1 MRNVVSSFSRR
12 ITFLLVIVSMGLLT
26 ITNLIFT
33 NANGETCGIVHPY
46 IFQINVSSID
56 VSTGTKSN
64 AYVTTI
70 PDTDETSGLDT
81 YLRIYDENGT
91 QVASNDDFEGLTSAI
106 VDFPVGQ
113 YGTIIIEV
121 ATFGDFS
128 SGVYELKVELSSSN
142 LSSANT
148 ENASFSATV
157 DGEDITD
164 TREFSGEIPL
174 GTTVTYTLSAPQ
186 PVNIALTGM
195 NTETEEQLDTVLRI
209 YDEAG
214 EFIFEN
220 DDFDVGSGY
229 SSAVEAFPVQ
239 DFGTVTLEVATYNNG
254 SAGTYNLTISP
265 VTESIFSF
273 LGTTPSAANTPDL
286 TYRDATIT
294 IGASDS
300 KQIQPSERVRYT
312 LTSEQET
319 DVVHIRLGIAQGE
332 RNWDSQYLFMKDN
345 PSVPL
350 QWVSCVDYYGYVN
363 EGSFTLNERGLT
375 RFGQGIGCDPTQE
388 GCSIVSRVNLNF
400 RGQVLLYLLLPGLV
414 ILLPIMGVFAIR
426 REKGAALWIIML
438 VFVAAHVLT
447 SSLVYVHLAT
457 ASGIEALANF
467 AYGILAGAATGS
479 AIAFMG
485 KVLENF
491 SHGDD

>member
-1 MRNVVSSFSRR
+1 MRSVASGFSRL
-12 ITFLLVIVSMGLLT
+12 FFFVLVILTMGLLS
-26 ITNLIFT
+26 IINLIFT
-33 NANGETCGIVHPY
+33 NARGETCGIVHPY

-70 PDTDETSGLDT
+70 PDTDETTGLDT
-81 YLRIYDENGT
+81 YLRVYDENGILLAT
-91 QVASNDDFEGLTSAI
+91 NDDFEGLTSALL
-106 VDFPVGQ
+106 DFPVGQ
-113 YGTIIIEV
+113 YGTIIVEV
-121 ATFGDFS
+121 ATFGDFG
-128 SGVYELKVELSSSN
+128 SGLYELAIESSPGGSG
-142 LSSANT
+142 AVTT
-148 ENASFSATV
+148 EFSALV
-157 DGEDITD
+157 DGEAIIATQ
-164 TREFSGEIPL
+164 TFSGEIPL
-174 GTTVTYTLSAPQ
+174 GEVVTYTLSAPQ

-195 NTETEEQLDTVLRI
+195 DTETESQLDTVLRI
-209 YDEAG
+209 YDETG
-214 EFIFEN
+214 EFIFES
-220 DDFDVGSGY
+220 DDFDIGY

-239 DFGTVTLEVATYNNG
+239 EYGTVTIEVATYDN
-254 SAGTYNLTISP
+254 SYAGTYELTISP
-265 VTESIFSF
+265 VTESILAF
-273 LGTTPSAANTPDL
+273 LNADVAVENMPEL
-286 TYRDATIT
+286 TYREATIN
-294 IGASDS
+294 IGEADS
-300 KQIQPSERVRYT
+300 KQIQESERVRYT
-312 LTSEQET
+312 LTADAET
-319 DVVHIRLGIAQGE
+319 DVVNIRLGVAQGE
-332 RNWDSQYLFMKDN
+332 RNWDSEYLFMKDN

-375 RFGQGIGCDPTQE
+375 RFGQGIECDPTQE
-388 GCSIVSRVNLNF
+388 GCTLVSRVNLNF
-400 RGQVLLYLLLPGLV
+400 RGQVILYLLLPGLV